1 MHQISFH
8 GRTNTRII
16 GRHQLLASKRGGER
30 WKKGFRHWNTS
41 HSSDSDVMWQL
52 SIHLTPHQ
60 KARHWLEKMPDPQG
74 GITSKRYDF
83 IKSKYIL
90 SFSFIQKI
98 LPFLL
103 ILLLLFLAPIIPN
116 SFFPIMFDL
125 GVDSSVSSMI
135 HRMLLASTS
144 TCTEGHPCFKC
155 QPFLMQPTTISHDK
169 PKTV

>member
-1 MHQISFH
+1 MVVQFYPKNTALSPHSTFIIS
-8 GRTNTRII
+8 G
-16 GRHQLLASKRGGER
+16 
-30 WKKGFRHWNTS
+30 
-41 HSSDSDVMWQL
+41 
-52 SIHLTPHQ
+52 
-60 KARHWLEKMPDPQG
+60 
-74 GITSKRYDF
+74 
-83 IKSKYIL
+83 
-90 SFSFIQKI
+90 
-98 LPFLL
+98 
-103 ILLLLFLAPIIPN
+103 PIIPN